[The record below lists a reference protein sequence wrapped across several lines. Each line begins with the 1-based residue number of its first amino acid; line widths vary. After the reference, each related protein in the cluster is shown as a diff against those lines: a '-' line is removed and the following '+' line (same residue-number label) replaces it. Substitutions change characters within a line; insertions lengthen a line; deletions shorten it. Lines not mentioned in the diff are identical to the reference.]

1 MNLQDELKDL
11 EDLFKAYKSSLTLSQ
26 LVDIQQKLVNLN
38 ILASVGIRKDTGYF
52 TAETFLFN
60 HEKSTVGKPY
70 YERIFSPFGFSEYKE
85 ALTKAIEQGI
95 SNFNVTQPK
104 V

>member
-11 EDLFKAYKSSLTLSQ
+11 EDLFKTYKSSLTLFQ

-38 ILASVGIRKDTGYF
+38 ILASVGIRRDTGYF
-52 TAETFLFN
+52 TAETFLLS

-85 ALTKAIEQGI
+85 ALIKAIEQGI
-95 SNFNVTQPK
+95 SNFNITQPK
-104 V
+104 T